1 MRPEAQQGGFTKLKK
16 YKKYKKIK
24 KKNQHKG
31 FFIKSLEKWLV
42 STP

>member
-1 MRPEAQQGGFTKLKK
+1 VVSQQGEFTKLKK
-16 YKKYKKIK
+16 REKNK

-42 STP
+42 FTP

>member
-1 MRPEAQQGGFTKLKK
+1 MRPEASTRRLHKA
-16 YKKYKKIK
+16 KKIKKNK

-42 STP
+42 ATP